1 MYDDGAGAQ
10 HDFCIICYKK
20 LSELTQSVGYMA
32 MGNKD
37 TQHINSFGYCR
48 DHMDDMIERFRQGE
62 LSITYFGKGT
72 EQKEPA
78 NEALVKWSGRIA
90 YFL

>member
-1 MYDDGAGAQ
+1 MYDDGAGAE

-20 LSELTQSVGYMA
+20 LSELTSSVGYMA
-32 MGNKD
+32 MGNKN
-37 TQHINSFGYCR
+37 TRHINSFGYCR
-48 DHMDDMIERFRQGE
+48 DHMEEMINTFRRGE

-72 EQKEPA
+72 EQSEHA
-78 NEALVKWSGRIA
+78 DEALVKWRGHIA